1 MKGAYLNGILQET
14 IHMKQ
19 PEGFGDGTGRVC
31 KLIKTLYGLKQSGR
45 EWNNQRD
52 EKLRHYGY
60 KRLTSDPCAYV
71 RWDGDNVRIITI
83 WVNDLMLFASND
95 TMMEHMKESKESE
108 WQATD
113 LGEPS
118 KIIGIE
124 ITFMPRSLRIS
135 QQKYIENLLR
145 KEKMAEANPVGMPL
159 DPNVKIGPNLIH
171 NELNRS
177 NSYAKLLV
185 ELQYLANT
193 TRPDISYAI
202 NKLGSYTANPSLEHY
217 GSLKQ
222 ILIYLAGTK
231 DFRIT
236 HQKSQDDNN
245 GMNLFHGLT
254 RNYGPNNED
263 GETNIF
269 HGFANAA
276 FANADDYKSTTG
288 YVFLVVGGAITWKSK
303 KQTIIAMSSTES
315 EYVALSEAGH
325 EAFWLKIFMM
335 NLASH
340 RWDRQSSKATMKV
353 QLFYPTTLNSM
364 CGQNTSKYITIGSEI

>member
-1 MKGAYLNGILQET
+1 
-14 IHMKQ
+14 
-19 PEGFGDGTGRVC
+19 
-31 KLIKTLYGLKQSGR
+31 
-45 EWNNQRD
+45 
-52 EKLRHYGY
+52 
-60 KRLTSDPCAYV
+60 
-71 RWDGDNVRIITI
+71 
-83 WVNDLMLFASND
+83 
-95 TMMEHMKESKESE
+95 
-108 WQATD
+108 
-113 LGEPS
+113 
-118 KIIGIE
+118 
-124 ITFMPRSLRIS
+124 
-135 QQKYIENLLR
+135 
-145 KEKMAEANPVGMPL
+145 
-159 DPNVKIGPNLIH
+159 
-171 NELNRS
+171 
-177 NSYAKLLV
+177 
-185 ELQYLANT
+185 
-193 TRPDISYAI
+193 
-202 NKLGSYTANPSLEHY
+202 LGSYTANPSLEHY
-217 GSLKQ
+217 RSLKQ
-222 ILIYLAGTK
+222 ILRYLAGTK

-236 HQKSQDDNN
+236 YQKSQDDNN
-245 GMNLFHGLT
+245 GTNLFHGLT

-269 HGFANAA
+269 HGFADAA